1 MENEYI
7 VYSEHLQVFSDF
19 LFGFFNRGTLKTHVK
34 LQDAHLKMVHAS
46 GIAGG
51 HTNGAHTKD

>member
-7 VYSEHLQVFSDF
+7 VYIERLQVFTDF
-19 LFGFFNRGTLKTHVK
+19 LFGFFNRGTLKTQVK
-34 LQDAHLKMVHAS
+34 FQEAHLKILHAS
-46 GIAGG
+46 GILGR

>member
-1 MENEYI
+1 MNILYI
-7 VYSEHLQVFSDF
+7 MNTYKSFQTFCLDYSI
-19 LFGFFNRGTLKTHVK
+19 GGTLKTHVK
-34 LQDAHLKMVHAS
+34 LQDAHLKMLHAS